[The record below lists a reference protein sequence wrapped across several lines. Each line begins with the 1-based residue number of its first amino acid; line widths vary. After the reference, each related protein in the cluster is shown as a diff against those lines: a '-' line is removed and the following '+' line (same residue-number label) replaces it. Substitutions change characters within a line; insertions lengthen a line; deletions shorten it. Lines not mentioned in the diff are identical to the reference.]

1 MIGLV
6 SDKNYHISDSH
17 RLEHREPQG
26 QLKRTISRRH
36 SPPYKGK
43 GVKDIQF
50 WCIKWARGVHKKH
63 LLRLANFFRMNPI
76 MNIGQ
81 KWSAWPCLQFGMPK
95 LSVGLAIGLRLRLV
109 ILRQSQTIK
118 LVPHKKLWQWWCP
131 AQSRVFNG
139 VHSMCATTATCW
151 LCNSVQSVF
160 HAFRMER
167 CQICHFMKSNSQR
180 SAVYNRVEWKT

>member
-1 MIGLV
+1 MIGLG

-95 LSVGLAIGLRLRLV
+95 LSVGLAIGLRLRQGGRTWQPFV
-109 ILRQSQTIK
+109 GSKNGNANFRQARIYNFCIK
-118 LVPHKKLWQWWCP
+118 CGVFAHNRKFAKLTQ
-131 AQSRVFNG
+131 
-139 VHSMCATTATCW
+139 
-151 LCNSVQSVF
+151 
-160 HAFRMER
+160 
-167 CQICHFMKSNSQR
+167 
-180 SAVYNRVEWKT
+180 